1 MGRAVP
7 PDRCVPECDFTEDS
21 SVLTIY
27 LAVPGSV
34 VPLLASLAPIHEFTV
49 ETQVQ
54 YFAPL
59 AVELHRKDGEEGTY
73 VDEADL
79 RAFVNNAEW
88 NLGERADLFPSFC
101 SPGHSSLTSDPVS
114 LQLRGTRSIPSCNS
128 CSLSRASSIDP

>member
-1 MGRAVP
+1 MA
-7 PDRCVPECDFTEDS
+7 
-21 SVLTIY
+21 
-27 LAVPGSV
+27 
-34 VPLLASLAPIHEFTV
+34 PLLASLGPVHEFTV

-88 NLGERADLFPSFC
+88 NLGERANMFASFC
-101 SPGHSSLTSDPVS
+101 SPGDSSLTSNPVS
-114 LQLRGTRSIPSCNS
+114 LQPRGIRSIPSCNF
-128 CSLSRASSIDP
+128 CCLSPASSIDP